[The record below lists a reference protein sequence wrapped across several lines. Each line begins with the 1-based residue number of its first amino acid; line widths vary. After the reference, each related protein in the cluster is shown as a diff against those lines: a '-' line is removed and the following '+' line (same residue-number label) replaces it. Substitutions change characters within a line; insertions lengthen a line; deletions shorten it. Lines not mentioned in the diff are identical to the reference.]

1 MRASVEEVVR
11 ATPAT
16 RDRYVDFLRA
26 FSIMAV
32 LVGHWLIGVVYWQDG
47 VIGSHSAIGMTPW
60 LWILTWFLMVM
71 PLFFFVGGF
80 ANMVTLRSFRRRNE
94 RLTVYLRTRL
104 MRLLRPSLVFLA
116 AWAVVQLLLRL
127 ADIGTPTTPYLRGVR
142 PPGAT
147 IPFGPLWFL
156 VVYAA
161 VILVSPAM
169 AWLHER
175 FGVGVVIVMTIGA
188 VVADALGFAGGLP
201 EARWANLGFVFLI
214 PHQLGFLYADGRLR
228 NRGTLTAMA
237 IGGLAALLLLTNPVF
252 GEAGERWFPGIGHY
266 PKSLLGNDVDPMSN
280 AYPPTLAYLAVGF
293 WSIGALMLLRE
304 PMSRWLR
311 RARPWRFT
319 VLVNSIIM
327 TLFLWHMTAFL
338 LAVLVLWPL
347 GFGQQGSPTLGWWLE
362 RPLWVGVAGIFL
374 AGIVA
379 IFGRFE
385 RPRTTASR
393 PA

>member
-1 MRASVEEVVR
+1 MRASVEEAVR

-80 ANMVTLRSFRRRNE
+80 ANMVTLRSFRRRNQ
-94 RLTVYLRTRL
+94 RLTEYLRTRL

-127 ADIGTPTTPYLRGVR
+127 ADIGTSTTPYLRGVR

-214 PHQLGFLYADGRLR
+214 PHQLGFLYADGHLR

-237 IGGLAALLLLTNPVF
+237 IGGLASLLLLTNPVF

-319 VLVNSIIM
+319 VFVNSIIM

-338 LAVLVLWPL
+338 LAALVLWPL
-347 GFGQQGSPTLGWWLE
+347 GFGHQGSPTLGWWLE

-374 AGIVA
+374 GGIVA
-379 IFGRFE
+379 IFGRYE
-385 RPRTTASR
+385 RPRATASR

>member
-1 MRASVEEVVR
+1 MRASVEEAVR

-80 ANMVTLRSFRRRNE
+80 ANIVTLRSFRRRNE
-94 RLTVYLRTRL
+94 RLTVFLRTRL

-161 VILVSPAM
+161 VIVVSPAM

-237 IGGLAALLLLTNPVF
+237 IGGLASLLLLTNPVF

-319 VLVNSIIM
+319 VFVNSIIM

-347 GFGQQGSPTLGWWLE
+347 GFGRQGSPTLGWWLE
-362 RPLWVGVAGIFL
+362 RPLWVGVAGVFL

-379 IFGRFE
+379 VFGRFE

-393 PA
+393 PG